1 MTEETTAE
9 ETWLSQEAFDRLT
22 EELEHLSG
30 PGRAEIAERIEAA
43 RDEGDLRENGGYH
56 AAREEQGK
64 NEARIRQLEHLLRPA
79 ERLRLVPLHAQ
90 RLGRHRLRETRAG
103 HRADLAPARLRVG
116 IRIAA
121 ERAEATPARVGEGG
135 PEFRVRLRHRRS
147 RDLAGHA
154 REFVDAM
161 RQIEDDYR
169 ANSRLLT
176 LEEWLRRPRREIV
189 FDNLMRLTSSLM

>member
-64 NEARIRQLEHLLRPA
+64 NEARIRQLEHLLR
-79 ERLRLVPLHAQ
+79 HAK
-90 RLGRHRLRETRAG
+90 
-103 HRADLAPARLRVG
+103 
-116 IRIAA
+116 
-121 ERAEATPARVGEGG
+121 VGEADTDTTKVAPGKIVVVKMNG
-135 PEFRVRLRHRRS
+135 KEMRFLLGS
-147 RDLAGHA
+147 REIAMDDSINVFSEQSPLGAAVNGCKVGDEA
-154 REFVDAM
+154 SYEAPNGKQLEVVIVDAVP
-161 RQIEDDYR
+161 Y
-169 ANSRLLT
+169 T
-176 LEEWLRRPRREIV
+176 G
-189 FDNLMRLTSSLM
+189 